1 MLIVLFVLD
10 YAECTYSEC
19 TYSECHC
26 AKYRYAECQ
35 FGYCRGALT
44 MPNFKFKKK
53 PLFTGQR
60 LKLFL
65 CGVNPNV
72 SGVIHVIIA

>member
-35 FGYCRGALT
+35 FGDCRDALS
-44 MPNFKFKKK
+44 MPNFKVKKHYS
-53 PLFTGQR
+53 R
-60 LKLFL
+60 
-65 CGVNPNV
+65 VNV
-72 SGVIHVIIA
+72 